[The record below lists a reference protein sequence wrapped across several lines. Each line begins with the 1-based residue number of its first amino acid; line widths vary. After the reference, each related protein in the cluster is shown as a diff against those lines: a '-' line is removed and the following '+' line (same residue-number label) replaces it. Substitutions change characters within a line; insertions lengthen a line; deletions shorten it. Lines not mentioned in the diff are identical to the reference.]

1 MTPLP
6 RSALLSLW
14 AGPVLAG
21 RANSGALVRV
31 VQGDDEPHEVA
42 VADAD
47 GLAPLAVP
55 GRLPELLQTLREQR
69 VRALRLVLPVP
80 GDPSAL
86 PGPREVNEVAVDA
99 GECLVTVG
107 GPPLVLVPE
116 VYEFGSAYEPGHQV
130 IWRVMDCSQP
140 VSPLV
145 TTVGEAER
153 ELREALLRA
162 TDVLSRLD
170 VTSWRDDA
178 AERIEGLRSGGV
190 DALPQS
196 TPPRAARVLDLA
208 WRVRSIV
215 ELAREDHGGSV
226 TGWEAGQRDDEL
238 RRLDHVSRRALVA
251 AVNAPIRLP
260 D

>member
-6 RSALLSLW
+6 RAAVLALW

-21 RANSGALVRV
+21 RADAGALLRA

-42 VADAD
+42 SADAE
-47 GLAPLAVP
+47 GLAPLAAP
-55 GRLPELLQTLREQR
+55 GRLPELLVTLREQD

-86 PGPREVNEVAVDA
+86 PGPPAVNAAAIEA

-107 GPPLVLVPE
+107 GPPLVLIPE
-116 VYEFGSAYEPGHQV
+116 VHEFGSVYEIGHQV
-130 IWRVMDCSQP
+130 IWQVQDCAPP
-140 VSPLV
+140 VSPLS

-153 ELREALLRA
+153 ELREALLQA
-162 TDVLSRLD
+162 TDTLHELD
-170 VTSWRDDA
+170 LARWRPDA
-178 AERIEGLRSGGV
+178 ADRIEGLRQGS
-190 DALPQS
+190 DLAWPSS

-215 ELAREDHGGSV
+215 ELAREDDGAAV
-226 TGWEAGQRDDEL
+226 NGWEATRRDDEL
-238 RRLDHVSRRALVA
+238 RQLESVCRRALVA
-251 AVNAPIRLP
+251 AVNAPIHGP